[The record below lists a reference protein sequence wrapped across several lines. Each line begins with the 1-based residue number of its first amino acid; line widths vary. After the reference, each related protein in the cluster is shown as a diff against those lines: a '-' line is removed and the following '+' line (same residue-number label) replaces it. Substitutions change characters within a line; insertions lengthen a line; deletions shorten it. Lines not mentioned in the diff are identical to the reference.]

1 VISLRYHAVSLAAVF
16 LALAV
21 GVVLGASGLSDRLL
35 AAVSLERDDLQAR
48 VLDLTAERD
57 ALAAEQRTAAEFA
70 QRVAPAAVRGV
81 LDGQPVV
88 LVTSGADPADRA
100 DRDAVVALLGQ
111 AGARMTGEVELT
123 EAVGDPA
130 RAGQLRELTAQLL
143 PSGAQLPAAS
153 DTGSLAGGLLGG
165 VLLTVNGQ
173 PQTTPDEAQAVL
185 TGLAAAG
192 FVRPGEPPA
201 AANLALVLTGGARTG
216 IDAGDAAAVV
226 ARLAAQLDRA
236 GGGAVLA
243 GRADVADATG
253 AVGVARADPAVAEAL
268 STVDDLHT
276 VSGQVSTVL
285 ALRQQLDGQ
294 SGSYGA
300 APSASDGATP
310 AV

>member
-1 VISLRYHAVSLAAVF
+1 MISLRYHAVSLAAVF

-48 VLDLTAERD
+48 VVDLTVERD
-57 ALAAEQRTAAEFA
+57 ALAAEQRTGAEFA
-70 QRVAPAAVRGV
+70 QRVAPAAVRGA

-88 LVTSGADPADRA
+88 LVTSGADRGDRE
-100 DRDAVVALLGQ
+100 AVVALLGQ
-111 AGARMTGEVELT
+111 AGARVTGEVEFT

-165 VLLTVNGQ
+165 GLLTDNGQ
-173 PQTTPDEAQAVL
+173 PQTTPDETRAVL

-201 AANLALVLTGGARTG
+201 PANLALVLTGGAQTG

-236 GGGAVLA
+236 GSGAVLA
-243 GRADVADATG
+243 GRADVAEATG

-268 STVDDLHT
+268 STVDDVHT

-285 ALRQQLDGQ
+285 ALRQQLDGR
-294 SGSYGA
+294 SGSYGSADSA
-300 APSASDGATP
+300 ADGATP

>member
-1 VISLRYHAVSLAAVF
+1 M
-16 LALAV
+16 
-21 GVVLGASGLSDRLL
+21 
-35 AAVSLERDDLQAR
+35 
-48 VLDLTAERD
+48 
-57 ALAAEQRTAAEFA
+57 LAAEQRSASEFA
-70 QRVAPAAVRGV
+70 ERVAPAAVRGA

-88 LVTSGADPADRA
+88 LVTSGADPADR
-100 DRDAVVALLGQ
+100 DAVVALLGQ
-111 AGARMTGEVELT
+111 AGAHVTGEVELT

-173 PQTTPDEAQAVL
+173 PQTTPDEARAVL

-201 AANLALVLTGGARTG
+201 PANLALVLTGGARTG

-236 GGGAVLA
+236 GGGCGARRPRGRRRGDRSRRRRA
-243 GRADVADATG
+243 GRPRGRRGSVHRGRRAHRVRA
-253 AVGVARADPAVAEAL
+253 GV
-268 STVDDLHT
+268 
-276 VSGQVSTVL
+276 
-285 ALRQQLDGQ
+285 
-294 SGSYGA
+294 
-300 APSASDGATP
+300 DGARP
-310 AV
+310 APAARRTVGQLRLGGQRGRRRRPRPSRGVSPPRQGRQRVP